1 MTQNDRQIT
10 NAAEDMSDAADTQHN
25 IKSFT
30 EWLSI
35 AAISD
40 ACYSA
45 HPNGHMY
52 KHDMN
57 AIQFLYILE
66 NPSKFL
72 LSEFFNKIRNAPL
85 DTRGGNYILQTY
97 IFVMDCDEIQIAD
110 FENFLKCELEAN
122 FKAHILSEFVL
133 LDYRRSGYKKIS
145 GGKLQDKSV
154 RKILEHGCSII
165 NKENTDI
172 GNETHLKKEILSE
185 RIKDVRSVRNNNK
198 TATPFIILLLLNV
211 IILVVDYIFYIKTGS
226 KPLENIG
233 IQSNEA
239 VINGEWW
246 RLITSIFLHAD
257 VGHLAGNMLML
268 VFLNRILKN
277 FYTDVQYW
285 IIYLLSGITGSLFTL
300 LMGPQVLSL
309 GASGAVMGLGGAL
322 FYRMFFG
329 KNAKYFRHIGSAA
342 TIVIMVVYNLIYGL
356 SDSGINN
363 YAHFSGFAVGFIV
376 ALIIQ
381 ILKSKNKK

>member
-97 IFVMDCDEIQIAD
+97 IFVMDCDEKQIAD
-110 FENFLKCELEAN
+110 FEDFLKRELEAN

-133 LDYRRSGYKKIS
+133 LDYKKSKYNKIS

-154 RKILEHGCSII
+154 RKILDQGCDII
-165 NKENTDI
+165 SKENTDI
-172 GNETHLKKEILSE
+172 CNETSLKKKILSD
-185 RIKDVRSVRNNNK
+185 RIEDIRPVRKSSK
-198 TATPFIILLLLNV
+198 IATPFAILLLLN
-211 IILVVDYIFYIKTGS
+211 IIIFVVDYIFYIKAGS

-239 VINGEWW
+239 VSNGEWW

-277 FYTDVQYW
+277 FYTDLQYW
-285 IIYLLSGITGSLFTL
+285 SIYLLSGITGSLFTL
-300 LMGPQVLSL
+300 LMGPNVLSL
-309 GASGAVMGLGGAL
+309 GASGAVMGLGGVL

-329 KNAKYFRHIGSAA
+329 RNAKYFRHIGSAA

-363 YAHFSGFAVGFIV
+363 YAHFSGFAVGFIT